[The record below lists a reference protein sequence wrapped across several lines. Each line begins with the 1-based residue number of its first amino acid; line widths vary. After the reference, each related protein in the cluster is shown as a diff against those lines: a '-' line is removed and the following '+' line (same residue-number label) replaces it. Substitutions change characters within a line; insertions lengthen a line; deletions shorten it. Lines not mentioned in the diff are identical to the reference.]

1 MEKKVY
7 AGIIGICLLISTIVL
22 ILYYTQDFSS
32 EIIFNENFSF
42 TSDHTDYNINWIE
55 TPIGEIT
62 LKNKGIFTEKYILP
76 NYVGCIKLKENSD
89 AKITNYEFE
98 IYLKGIE
105 DNTIE
110 VPIKKEINQ
119 TLFAKYYPHNSG
131 VSFKMLE
138 ENVKKVLI
146 YEIKKEEKNPLRT
159 EYTYNYKTSQQ
170 LCERLEK
177 EKTPIKIIE
186 LKII

>member
-1 MEKKVY
+1 MKKEIY
-7 AGIIGICLLISTIVL
+7 AVVIGICLLISSIVL
-22 ILYYTQDFSS
+22 TLYYTQNFSS
-32 EIIFNENFSF
+32 KMTFNKELSF

-62 LKNKGIFTEKYILP
+62 LKNNGIFSQKYILP
-76 NYVGCIKLKENSD
+76 NYIGCIKLKENSD

-105 DNTIE
+105 DNTVE
-110 VPIKKEINQ
+110 VPVKKEINQ

-138 ENVKKVLI
+138 ENVEKVLI
-146 YEIKKEEKNPLRT
+146 YEVKKEEKNPLKID
-159 EYTYNYKTSQQ
+159 YGYNYETSQQ
-170 LCERLEK
+170 RCERLEK
-177 EKTPIKIIE
+177 ENKPIRTIE
-186 LKII
+186 IPK